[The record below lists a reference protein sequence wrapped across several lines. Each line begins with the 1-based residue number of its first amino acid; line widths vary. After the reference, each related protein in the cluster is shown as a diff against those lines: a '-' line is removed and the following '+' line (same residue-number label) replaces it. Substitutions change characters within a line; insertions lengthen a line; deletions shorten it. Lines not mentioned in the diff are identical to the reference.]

1 MGADEEHGMNRA
13 PSKDQGHDEDCYVL
27 FPGHTDGWLLFD
39 ALKAAGVGARI
50 APTPRV
56 ARATC
61 GMSLLVSCD
70 DRKYIEEAAGMCG
83 ASIEGI
89 VRIPRQIQPRRDRYC

>member
-1 MGADEEHGMNRA
+1 MGADEEHRVNRA
-13 PSKDQGHDEDCYVL
+13 FGKDQGHDEDCYVL

-39 ALKAAGVGARI
+39 ALKAGGVGARI

-61 GMSLLVSCD
+61 GMSLLISCD
-70 DRKYIEEAAGMCG
+70 DCTYVKEAASACG
-83 ASIEGI
+83 ASVERI
-89 VRIPRQIQPRRDRYC
+89 VRIPRQRQPHRDRYC